1 MTIDWWTLAIQAVNV
16 VILIWLLGHFFWRPV
31 AAIIEQRRAT
41 VQQLLAEAETSRSQ
55 ATDALAEIERTRQGF
70 GKEREAILADA
81 RESAEKARAE
91 ILASAT
97 NQAAALET
105 SAKTV
110 IEKERDAAAK
120 AWAERANR
128 LAIEIA
134 GRLAA
139 RLGNQAVN
147 AAFLDW
153 LLSEIGKL
161 PASVRS
167 NIAANGA
174 ALEAVSGT
182 PIEPAEQRRYRQLI
196 EEAFGAHP
204 QLSFKVDPTLIAGL
218 ELRGP
223 HLVINNSWRAD
234 LANILA
240 DLDHDG

>member
-196 EEAFGAHP
+196 EGAFGAHP